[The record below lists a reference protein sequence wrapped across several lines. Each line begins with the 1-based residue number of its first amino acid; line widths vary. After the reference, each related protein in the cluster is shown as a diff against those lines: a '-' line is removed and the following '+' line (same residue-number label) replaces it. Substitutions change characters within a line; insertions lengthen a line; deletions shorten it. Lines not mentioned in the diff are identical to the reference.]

1 MAKQLTVKKTK
12 SPAKAARIREQP
24 EVRRKLLIDAT
35 TRSIAKYG
43 YSGTTI
49 ERICAEGGVSRG
61 LINHHFGSKEE
72 LILQA
77 YKALCDDWTA
87 HTLDGMND
95 SHDPAEA
102 LRSCIEKNFD
112 PKNFNTNTLRIWLGF
127 WSAIPKSPKLTK
139 LDRALYKVD
148 LTIYQGVFERLA
160 QKRKIQL
167 NAQRQ
172 AVGLMAMIAG
182 LWLQAAL
189 DPKSFSVS
197 EGKTTCLESVE
208 HLLN

>member
-1 MAKQLTVKKTK
+1 MPKPT
-12 SPAKAARIREQP
+12 AKAVRIREQP
-24 EVRRKLLIDAT
+24 EVRRKLLIEAT
-35 TRSIAKYG
+35 TRSIAKFG
-43 YSGTTI
+43 YSGTTV

-61 LINHHFGSKEE
+61 LINHHFGSKDE

-77 YKALCDDWTA
+77 YKTLCDGWTA
-87 HTLDGMND
+87 HTLEDMQDNA
-95 SHDPAEA
+95 DPADA

-112 PKNFNTNTLRIWLGF
+112 PRIFNTDSLRIWLGF

-148 LTIYQGVFERLA
+148 LNVYQDVFERLA
-160 QKRKIQL
+160 QKRKIPL

-172 AVGLMAMIAG
+172 AVGLMALVSG

-189 DPKSFSVS
+189 DPKSYSVS
-197 EGKTTCLESVE
+197 EAKAVCLASVE
-208 HLLN
+208 HLLD